1 MDLVEGIEL
10 IDFLNA
16 SKRQADPVVRY
27 IFLELGRILNLM
39 HQAGIAHRD
48 LKPENVM
55 VTRDLQLK
63 VIDLGYGVKHEGT
76 EKQGFSK
83 TRLGTP
89 MYMAPEIE
97 SGKPYQGADADVFAF
112 GTMLF
117 VSKCIAYPWERAT
130 KTDVDY
136 VAISSDKGS
145 NEQFWQKYQG
155 SVPTLTN
162 EFKDVVNSAVQR
174 VPTRATLVDVL
185 GFPWMKGET
194 MTKE

>member
-1 MDLVEGIEL
+1 
-10 IDFLNA
+10 
-16 SKRQADPVVRY
+16 
-27 IFLELGRILNLM
+27 
-39 HQAGIAHRD
+39 
-48 LKPENVM
+48 
-55 VTRDLQLK
+55 
-63 VIDLGYGVKHEGT
+63 VKHEGT

-117 VSKCIAYPWERAT
+117 VSKCIAYPWEHAT
-130 KTDVDY
+130 KTDKDY
-136 VAISSDKGS
+136 IAISSDKAS
-145 NEQFWQKYQG
+145 NEEFWRKYLG

-174 VPTRATLVDVL
+174 VPTRATLADVL
-185 GFPWMKGET
+185 GFAWMKKET

>member
-16 SKRQADPVVRY
+16 SKRQKDPVVRY

-55 VTRDLQLK
+55 ITRDLQLK

-76 EKQGFSK
+76 EKKGFSK

-97 SGKPYQGADADVFAF
+97 SGKPYQGTDADVFAF

-130 KTDVDY
+130 KTDADY
-136 VAISSDKGS
+136 ISISSDKAS
-145 NEQFWQKYQG
+145 NEQFWQKY
-155 SVPTLTN
+155 
-162 EFKDVVNSAVQR
+162 
-174 VPTRATLVDVL
+174 L
-185 GFPWMKGET
+185 G
-194 MTKE
+194 